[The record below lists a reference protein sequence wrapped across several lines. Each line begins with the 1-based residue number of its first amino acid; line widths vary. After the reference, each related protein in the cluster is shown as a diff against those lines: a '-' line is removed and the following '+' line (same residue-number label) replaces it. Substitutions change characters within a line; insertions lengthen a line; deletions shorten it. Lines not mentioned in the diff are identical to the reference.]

1 MTSRDASVTL
11 RREACKQGETTFQP
25 FTTQELAMAINLQ
38 ALTVFRGAAE
48 WSDNT
53 MLNMDKE
60 GVHLG
65 QTIEVSEP

>member
-1 MTSRDASVTL
+1 
-11 RREACKQGETTFQP
+11 
-25 FTTQELAMAINLQ
+25 MAITLT
-38 ALTVFRGAAE
+38 ALDMFRGAAE

-53 MLNMDKE
+53 MLNLDKE

>member
-1 MTSRDASVTL
+1 
-11 RREACKQGETTFQP
+11 
-25 FTTQELAMAINLQ
+25 MAINLQ

>member
-1 MTSRDASVTL
+1 
-11 RREACKQGETTFQP
+11 
-25 FTTQELAMAINLQ
+25 MAINLQ
-38 ALTVFRGAAE
+38 ALTVSRGAAE